1 MSRIDRHIGTAVLLS
16 MAVVIALT
24 GILDRIFALL
34 DEFPDISET
43 YALTD
48 ALWYVLMTA
57 PSSIYELLPF
67 SALGGSL
74 IGLGILASNNEL
86 IVIQAAGVSSIRI
99 VFAVIK
105 PTLLVM
111 VLSLLLGEYISPP
124 LEQLA
129 QSNRAIQIT
138 GSQSISSELG
148 NWQRIGREY
157 VHINAIAPGGLELIG
172 VSRFETDGN
181 RHLVSASFAESA
193 SYVESPAGNYWLL
206 ENVEQS
212 LFTPEAVLTNNYLQE
227 DWSVDLSPELLT
239 VMLVDPDEQSISG
252 LYRLGQFFASEGLD
266 SRIYYLA
273 FWKKL
278 LQPIATLAL
287 VLLAISFVFG
297 PLRESTTGS
306 RVFLAIGIGL
316 GFTIVQRMM
325 EPASLIFG
333 FSPLL
338 AVLMPILV
346 CGGVGYYLLL
356 KVQ

>member
-1 MSRIDRHIGTAVLLS
+1 

-43 YALTD
+43 YVLTD

-86 IVIQAAGVSSIRI
+86 IVIQAAGVSSLRI
-99 VFAVIK
+99 VVAVIK
-105 PTLLVM
+105 PTVLVM
-111 VLSLLLGEYISPP
+111 LLSLLLGEYISPP

-129 QSNRAIQIT
+129 ESNRAIQIT

-157 VHINAIAPGGLELIG
+157 VHINAIAPGGLELLG
-172 VSRFETDGN
+172 VSRFETDGK
-181 RHLVSASFAESA
+181 RQLVSASFAESA
-193 SYVESPAGNYWLL
+193 RYVESGAGNYWLL
-206 ENVEQS
+206 ENVQQS
-212 LFTPEAVLTNNYLQE
+212 LFTPDAVVVNSYLQE
-227 DWSVDLSPELLT
+227 DWGVELSPELLT

-252 LYRLGQFFASEGLD
+252 LYRLGQFFTNEGLD
-266 SRIYYLA
+266 GRLYYLA

-278 LQPIATLAL
+278 LQPVATLAL
-287 VLLAISFVFG
+287 VVLAISFVFG

-333 FSPLL
+333 FSPLF
-338 AVLMPILV
+338 AVLVPILA

-356 KVQ
+356 RVR